1 MPRHQ
6 TRLAVA
12 AVVVAAVGVPTYSAA
27 SASPAPATPAV
38 RGSFLS
44 VCEFSHR
51 AKDDPIVKMGM
62 PGMSHSHDFAGNKT
76 TNSSS
81 DLTSLRAGK
90 TTCDRSQDT
99 AAYWAPTLSDAGV
112 ATAPRVFRA
121 YYRPAIRDQTKVK
134 PFPAG
139 LEMVA
144 GDAAATSPQPLGVS
158 AWACSI
164 DGPEV
169 PVGEVPTCPSGAPLR
184 LRIVFPSCWDGMR
197 LDSPD
202 HKSHMAYPTRQT
214 CPPDHPV
221 AVPELTYS
229 IRYRV
234 AGGASI
240 SLACGNA
247 YCGHADFFNA
257 WKSST
262 QRRLVRSCIRGGVTC
277 GSPSTPPAAGA
288 AGLSGAR

>member
-1 MPRHQ
+1 MPGHH

-12 AVVVAAVGVPTYSAA
+12 AVVVAAVGVPTYSVAA
-27 SASPAPATPAV
+27 TSPTSSPPATSAV

-44 VCEFSHR
+44 VCEYSHR
-51 AKDDPIVKMGM
+51 AKDDPIVKSGM

-76 TNSSS
+76 TDAAS
-81 DLTSLRAGK
+81 DLASLRAAA
-90 TTCDRSQDT
+90 TTCDRFQDT
-99 AAYWAPTLSDAGV
+99 AAYWAPTLYDAGV
-112 ATAPRVFRA
+112 AAAPRVFRA
-121 YYRPAIRDQTKVK
+121 YYRPAIRDQAKVK

-139 LEMVA
+139 LKMVA
-144 GDAAATSPQPLGVS
+144 GDAAATKPQPLGVS
-158 AWACSI
+158 AWACSV

-169 PVGEVPTCPSGAPLR
+169 PQGRVPTCPSDSPLR

-202 HKSHMAYPTRQT
+202 HKSHMAYPIRQA

-221 AVPELTYS
+221 AVPQLTYS

-234 AGGASI
+234 AGGAAI

-247 YCGHADFFNA
+247 FCGHADFFSA
-257 WKSST
+257 WKSGK
-262 QRRLVRSCIRGGVTC
+262 QEALVRSCINAGVLC
-277 GSPSTPPAAGA
+277 GSPSAPPDPSSA
-288 AGLSGAR
+288 

>member
-1 MPRHQ
+1 MPGHQ

-12 AVVVAAVGVPTYSAA
+12 AIVAAAVGVPTYSAA
-27 SASPAPATPAV
+27 STTPPAPATSAV

-44 VCEFSHR
+44 VCEYSHR
-51 AKDDPIVKMGM
+51 AKDDPIVKSGM

-76 TNSSS
+76 TNASS
-81 DLTSLRAGK
+81 DLASLRAGA
-90 TTCDRSQDT
+90 TTCDRAQDT
-99 AAYWAPTLSDAGV
+99 AAYWAPTLYDAGV
-112 ATAPRVFRA
+112 ATSPRVIRA
-121 YYRPAIRDQTKVK
+121 YYRPAIVDQTKVK

-139 LEMVA
+139 LKMVA
-144 GDAAATSPQPLGVS
+144 GDATATKPQPLGVS
-158 AWACSI
+158 AWACSV

-169 PVGEVPTCPSGAPLR
+169 PVGKVPTCPSDSPLR

-202 HKSHMAYPTRQT
+202 HKSHMAYPTRQA

-221 AVPELTYS
+221 AVPQLTFS

-234 AGGASI
+234 AGGAAI
-240 SLACGNA
+240 ALACGNE

-257 WKSST
+257 WKSGKQES
-262 QRRLVRSCIRGGVTC
+262 LVRSCIDGGVLC
-277 GSPSTPPAAGA
+277 GSPSAPPDPSSA
-288 AGLSGAR
+288 